1 MRLAPFLAA
10 TALALVAVTA
20 AAQGDPPPAGNGL
33 NGLADTLNGLSDENG
48 QAEAPPPA
56 ETTPRAAETETPP
69 AETPAEAQPQTE
81 APAATPPL
89 PTETVPIAQEP
100 APTPPPPPSPPP
112 STPPTRPPLVMP
124 PEPLTRAQLAELQ
137 AAATRGR
144 LLGVIERSGRMATE
158 DMLTHIPDPDGA
170 GVTGWIAEAEG
181 NGVAVTFYA
190 DAQTGPVSVYR
201 VTINGGRIV
210 DRDVHLAGTRPP
222 LNPLQ
227 ARMAAARAATAGL
240 DHRPCGGDVFNVFV
254 VPPLTADGAIDV
266 YQISPQTRPGHYP
279 LGGHFR
285 TSVAPDGSVAATR
298 GYTNACV
305 DAPVAIPA
313 PGTRPAPIT
322 VTHLMDP
329 LPQDIHAFLS
339 AWTGHPLIVI
349 AGDPQRLFAVTP
361 EGIAEVP
368 RQGAGR

>member
-1 MRLAPFLAA
+1 MRLAPSLAA
-10 TALALVAVTA
+10 TALALVAATA
-20 AAQGDPPPAGNGL
+20 LAQGEAAPPGNGL
-33 NGLADTLNGLSDENG
+33 NGLSDTLNGLSDEENG

-56 ETTPRAAETETPP
+56 ETQAPP
-69 AETPAEAQPQTE
+69 ADAPAENQIQAEAPAEAPLQTE
-81 APAATPPL
+81 NL
-89 PTETVPIAQEP
+89 PIAQEP
-100 APTPPPPPSPPP
+100 APPPPPPPPAP
-112 STPPTRPPLVMP
+112 TPPTRPPLVMP
-124 PEPLTRAQLAELQ
+124 PEPLTRAQLAELR

-144 LLGVIERSGRMATE
+144 LLGAIEHAGRLATE
-158 DMLTHIPDPDGA
+158 DMLSHIPDPDGA
-170 GVTGWIAEAEG
+170 GISGWIAESEG

-190 DAQTGPVSVYR
+190 DSETGPVIVYR
-201 VTINGGRIV
+201 LTINGGRVV

-222 LNPLQ
+222 LNPIQ
-227 ARMAAARAATAGL
+227 ARMAAARAATAAL

-266 YQISPQTRPGHYP
+266 YQISPQTRPGFYP

-285 TSVAPDGSVAATR
+285 TLVAPDGSVAATR

-339 AWTGHPLIVI
+339 AWTGHPLIVV

-361 EGIAEVP
+361 EGIAEIP
-368 RQGAGR
+368 REGPGR